1 MTANADLVKSV
12 VSFVRGEASVGA
24 ITSRGVGVSVT
35 SEMVKISLP
44 PDTPRAAV
52 TVEDVLAGLES
63 NSRDAGSLRVWAT
76 VVLASALVDLPVD
89 EDSED
94 FDMLLDALWDAM
106 DGRPASNADLENMR
120 RRLLAA
126 SETRR
131 PE

>member
-52 TVEDVLAGLES
+52 TVEDVLAGLET